1 MRKSMAF
8 EKLFLCLWI
17 PLSLLMMAVTPITR
31 TPDEPAHLQQAFVIA
46 DGQLISSLT
55 EKTVYLPDN
64 LLPANAGQDFSY
76 DDLRELLHQ
85 HLSSSQRAEAIPT
98 ATAIYPPFSYFPQAL
113 GMALCMLL
121 TDNLFAILYA
131 ARLMNWLCITLV
143 LYGAAKLL
151 PYSKRLFALVM
162 LLPMNVQQMISAS
175 ADGMAIALV
184 ALLTAFVL
192 HCVTH
197 RPAFTWKHYA
207 VTLGLGLTLW
217 CFKMFYAPMIFLLCF
232 IPAECFG
239 QQKKKRL
246 WATGVIGGGILLM
259 CGWILLCYMTMFQQ
273 AEEGLTGQT
282 MANITNFLQNPA
294 DFAVKL
300 IPALL
305 ENGLGYISGIFG
317 YRTALSWLNIGPGL
331 PLTLASMLLLVLAF
345 LLDDGGKP
353 GRAFRINGLLLPLV
367 CLLIVFFMLYFWW
380 TPGDSPRIEGF
391 QARYMLP
398 LLFTMAMAC
407 KAAPKRQVKH
417 QWLLL
422 AGAAAI
428 NLGYLY
434 QIAIQI

>member
-1 MRKSMAF
+1 MAF
-8 EKLFLCLWI
+8 EKLFLWIWI
-17 PLSLLMMAVTPITR
+17 PLSLLMMAVMPITR
-31 TPDEPAHLQQAFVIA
+31 TPDEPAHLQQAFIIA

-64 LLPANAGQDFSY
+64 LLPENSGAGFSY
-76 DDLRELLHQ
+76 ADLENLVHQ
-85 HLSSSQRAEAIPT
+85 RLSTSRHAEETQT

-131 ARLMNWLCITLV
+131 ARLMNWLCVTLV

-175 ADGMAIALV
+175 ADGLAIALV

-192 HCVTH
+192 HCMA
-197 RPAFTWKHYA
+197 RKPAFTWKHYA

-217 CFKMFYAPMIFLLCF
+217 CFKMFYTPMIFLLCF

-239 QQKKKRL
+239 QRKKKRL
-246 WATGVIGGGILLM
+246 WVTGAIGGGILLM
-259 CGWILLCYMTMFQQ
+259 CGWVLLCYLTLFQQ

-294 DFAVKL
+294 DFVVKL

-317 YRTALSWLNIGPGL
+317 YKTALSWLNIGPGL

-353 GRAFRINGLLLPLV
+353 GRGFRVNGLVLSLV
-367 CLLIVFFMLYFWW
+367 CLLLVFFMLYFWW

-391 QARYMLP
+391 QARYILP
-398 LLFTMAMAC
+398 VLFTLAMAC

-422 AGAAAI
+422 AGAGAI
-428 NLGYLY
+428 HLGYLY
-434 QIAIQI
+434 QIATQI